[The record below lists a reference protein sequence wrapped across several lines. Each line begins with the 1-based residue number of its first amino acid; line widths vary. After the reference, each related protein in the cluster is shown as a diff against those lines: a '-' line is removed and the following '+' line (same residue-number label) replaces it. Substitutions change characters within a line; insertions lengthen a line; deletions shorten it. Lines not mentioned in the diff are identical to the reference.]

1 MQTMASDLNWNRLLP
16 SRPFTTSIESLVESQ
31 SGKVVL
37 LTGAAGCIGAA
48 LAKTLLRGRPRFVV
62 LLDHS
67 ERALYEF
74 VNELASLPQTAT
86 YRAILGDVRDEV
98 LLLSLMREYRPDL
111 ILHAAAFKHV
121 PLMEENPFAA
131 VGNNALAT
139 WQLLRVAADFRVPR
153 FLLISTDK
161 AANPRGI
168 MGASKRL
175 AELAVSRWSEGR
187 RDYRAI
193 RLGNVIGSQ
202 GSVVPL
208 FLEQIARGGPVTV
221 TDPEVTRFFL
231 TLGGTVQLILSAAS
245 LEGTCGL
252 LLPELGEPI
261 KIAELARYLIQQ
273 SGAMGSGNGDA
284 PKIEIQFTGLRP
296 GDKLSEDLVSIG
308 ETLHPTS
315 DPQIQCVSG
324 CVPPPAVL
332 EKTFARLKETLEA
345 RDLATMLE
353 AVHELAPEYAP
364 SETLLRLAS
373 EHTPTAGTNE

>member
-1 MQTMASDLNWNRLLP
+1 MP
-16 SRPFTTSIESLVESQ
+16 SRRFTTSLESLVESHV
-31 SGKVVL
+31 GKVVL
-37 LTGAAGCIGAA
+37 LTGAGGCIGSA
-48 LAKTLLRGRPRFVV
+48 LAKTLLRGRPRHVV

-67 ERALYEF
+67 ERALYEL
-74 VNELASLPQTAT
+74 VSELASLPQTAT
-86 YRAILGDVRDEV
+86 YRAVLGDVRDE
-98 LLLSLMREYRPDL
+98 LLLQSLMQESRPDL

-131 VGNNALAT
+131 VGNNALAA

-175 AELAVSRWSEGR
+175 AELAVSHWSEGQ

-221 TDPEVTRFFL
+221 TDSEVTRFFL
-231 TLGGTVQLILSAAS
+231 TLGDTVQLILAAAAF
-245 LEGTCGL
+245 EGTSGL

-261 KIAELARYLIQQ
+261 KIAELASYLIQQ
-273 SGAMGSGNGDA
+273 NGASDSAKRHA

-296 GDKLSEDLVSIG
+296 GDKLSEDLISIG

-315 DPQIQCVSG
+315 DPQLQRVSG
-324 CVPPPAVL
+324 SIPPAAAV
-332 EKTFARLKETLEA
+332 EKTFARLKEAVEA
-345 RDLATMLE
+345 RDLARTLE
-353 AVHELAPEYAP
+353 AVRELAPEYAP
-364 SETLLRLAS
+364 SEMLLRLAGDR
-373 EHTPTAGTNE
+373 TPAASTHE